1 MTTQSQVSET
11 IAVILRYLE
20 QHPKS
25 EDTLEGISEWWMK
38 KQRIEDSRIAVDQAL
53 QRLASERVISITQ
66 RNKVNYYKLN

>member
-1 MTTQSQVSET
+1 
-11 IAVILRYLE
+11 
-20 QHPKS
+20 
-25 EDTLEGISEWWMK
+25 LEGISEWWMK

>member
-53 QRLASERVISITQ
+53 QRLASERVISITR

>member
-38 KQRIEDSRIAVDQAL
+38 RQRIEDSRIAVDQAL
-53 QRLASERVISITQ
+53 QRLASERVISITR